1 MEEDTE
7 YRCSACKKAIKTEVL
22 QCKSCIKLF
31 YHPGCVSKHRV
42 YDRNNELVQ
51 CHGPFDRVI
60 IDSEHGEVKKTAA
73 TNRDKLGSTG
83 AAGRP
88 TSGATN
94 MDIKIDWL
102 VRTVKEI
109 KDETICKKEIK
120 VMIKEII
127 QLELKNIKEEL
138 EEVRRMLSTGP
149 SSSSRGAQKS
159 YSEIVKEKKK
169 ENIIIV
175 KPKVQQENVDTAM
188 LIKKKVDIKNMEMGV
203 TKIRK
208 GNNGTVILGCET
220 GEEMAKLKTT
230 VQSKLGD
237 SYKVMESLQMKPKLK
252 IVYIDEEEWKL
263 SDEELIDTIK
273 KQNKFGLREES
284 NIKIIKRL
292 RTQANRRGRT
302 EGTMIIEADERTHEL
317 MLNQGKVNIGWK
329 RCPVFN
335 HISVKRCFKC
345 WGYHHIA
352 KNCTRNVACHK
363 CAGDHNS
370 NECTT
375 NEKKCI
381 NCKYKNQSYNL
392 KIKDDHDALS
402 PECPTF
408 KRVLQEEKRRAGWE
422 DTK

>member
-1 MEEDTE
+1 ME
-7 YRCSACKKAIKTEVL
+7 YRCSACRKAIKTDVV

-31 YHPGCVSKHRV
+31 YHPGCVNKHRV

-51 CHGPFDRVI
+51 CNGPFEKFM
-60 IDSEHGEVKKTAA
+60 IDNEHGEVKKTAA
-73 TNRDKLGSTG
+73 TNRDGLG
-83 AAGRP
+83 AAVAAGKLV
-88 TSGATN
+88 SGSTN
-94 MDIKIDWL
+94 MDIRIDWL

-109 KDETICKKEIK
+109 KDESICKKEIK

-127 QLELKNIKEEL
+127 QLELKDIKEEL

-149 SSSSRGAQKS
+149 SSSSRRAQKS

-237 SYKVMESLQMKPKLK
+237 NFKVMESLQMKPKLK

-292 RTQANRRGRT
+292 KTQTNRRGRT
-302 EGTMIIEADERTHEL
+302 EGTIIIEVDERTHEL
-317 MLNQGKVNIGWK
+317 MLKQGKVNIGWK

-345 WGYHHIA
+345 WGYRHIV
-352 KNCTRNVACHK
+352 KNCIRDVACHK
-363 CAGDHNS
+363 CAGNHNS

-422 DTK
+422 DIK